1 MACTCEHGRGVYC
14 ETGNG
19 LRHVL
24 MKAFDEKVAD
34 ARISDEPDAALD
46 AAWLNARKEFRAHL
60 RGFA

>member
-1 MACTCEHGRGVYC
+1 MACSCEHGRGIYC

-34 ARISDEPDAALD
+34 ARNSDEPDLTLE
-46 AAWLNARKEFRAHL
+46 AAWKDAGKAFRVHL